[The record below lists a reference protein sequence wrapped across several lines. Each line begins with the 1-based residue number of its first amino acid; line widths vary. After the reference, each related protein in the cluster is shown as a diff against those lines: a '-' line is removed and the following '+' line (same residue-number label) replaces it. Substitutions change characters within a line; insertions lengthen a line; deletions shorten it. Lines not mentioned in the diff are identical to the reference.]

1 MNDPVSER
9 EPREQSENALALARE
24 SFDLIFE
31 DAPVMM
37 HSINEEGKLL
47 RVNRR
52 WAETLGYDCDEAVG
66 HKSSCLWCASAPCW
80 ASAAPRCITCQPRP
94 APRTWS

>member
-1 MNDPVSER
+1 MVYGMAKEEEDMNDPVSER

-66 HKSSCLWCASAPCW
+66 HKSIGIAQIKLIP
-80 ASAAPRCITCQPRP
+80 PTM
-94 APRTWS
+94 